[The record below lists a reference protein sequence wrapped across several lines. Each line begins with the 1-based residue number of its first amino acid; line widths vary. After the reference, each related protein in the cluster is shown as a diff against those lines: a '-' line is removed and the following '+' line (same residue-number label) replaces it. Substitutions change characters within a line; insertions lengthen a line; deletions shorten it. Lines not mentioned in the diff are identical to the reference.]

1 MSTAK
6 ANKALVKRLVD
17 EVINAGDEDALD
29 EICAPELAGRTRR
42 VFGSFRSAFPDWR
55 EEIVDIVAEDDRV
68 AGRFRCHGT
77 HRGKFAGAAPTGR
90 RMAVDEVFFLRVED
104 GRFVGFWALED
115 ERARFRQLG
124 LARSPAR
131 PPEAGAA
138 DHGRRGGGGH
148 TND

>member
-1 MSTAK
+1 
-6 ANKALVKRLVD
+6 
-17 EVINAGDEDALD
+17 
-29 EICAPELAGRTRR
+29 
-42 VFGSFRSAFPDWR
+42 
-55 EEIVDIVAEDDRV
+55 
-68 AGRFRCHGT
+68 
-77 HRGKFAGAAPTGR
+77 
-90 RMAVDEVFFLRVED
+90 MAVDEVFFLRVED